1 MGKYTWDDIIIDPNS
16 EQAKACIGKEVYCAD
31 TPYYCL
37 EKANDNEVYDTV
49 YILQKILPNDNYPF
63 RLGEFAEYEHCCI
76 IPKKEEPK
84 PEPKYVPFKNRGEF
98 VSAFEDNT
106 TIMHVYG
113 LWIYEKIG
121 KFDEKIPRLVTEMWG
136 DGVIV
141 GSDSHT
147 TKWKDLLERFV
158 FENNEP
164 CGKLQEKKYDT

>member
-1 MGKYTWDDIIIDPNS
+1 MGKYTWDDIIINPNT
-16 EQAKACIGKEVYCAD
+16 EEAKNCIGKEVYYSD
-31 TPYYCL
+31 NPNLCL
-37 EKANDNEVYDTV
+37 SYANNSNDNFCGIIREIKTDVR
-49 YILQKILPNDNYPF
+49 NPF
-63 RLGEFAEYEHCCI
+63 VLKGSVIKWTCI
-76 IPKKEEPK
+76 IRKKEEPK

-121 KFDEKIPRLVTEMWG
+121 KFDEKIPRLVKEMWC

-141 GSDSHT
+141 GIDSHT

>member
-1 MGKYTWDDIIIDPNS
+1 MEKYTWDDVIINPNS

-31 TPYYCL
+31 SPYYCL
-37 EKANDNEVYDTV
+37 RKANSYEVDDNV
-49 YILQKILPNDNYPF
+49 YILQKIFPDHNYPF
-63 RLGEFAEYEHCCI
+63 RFGKYGEYEHCCI
-76 IPKKEEPK
+76 IPKKEE
-84 PEPKYVPFKNRGEF
+84 EHEYVPFKNSGEF
-98 VSAFEDNT
+98 ISEFEDNT
-106 TIMHVYG
+106 PIMHIYG

-121 KFDEKIPRLVTEMWG
+121 KFDEKVPRLVTEMWG

-164 CGKLQEKKYDT
+164 CGKLQEEK